1 MEEVRAV
8 REGGERGR
16 ESKEKR
22 NTLGKGRTLVLL
34 MWEIFIVLLDENL
47 RQWGRS
53 QENMTP
59 EGEGVR
65 R

>member
-59 EGEGVR
+59 EGEVR

>member
-59 EGEGVR
+59 EGEVMR
-65 R
+65 